1 MPQWSLHGRVPTR
14 PVRVSNVA
22 PENIGRPTIGPSTSM
37 MASGEHDE
45 TTTQPSIRTARRLAG
60 VPSYSRRALADRCA
74 RACTR
79 FALGA
84 HRRPQRLS
92 KPSGHLVTADFPDAC
107 PSKHKRR
114 REASSYRAVQN
125 WGTILPLSEQR
136 SVQKAL
142 RARCWIA
149 ADVCSWSLSEPSFE
163 TTSKPALTS
172 CLAKQSLGRLRAQ
185 SHQPESTA
193 RLVSPPVR
201 QKLLQQ
207 GRV

>member
-14 PVRVSNVA
+14 PARVSNVA
-22 PENIGRPTIGPSTSM
+22 PENFGRPTIGPSTSM
-37 MASGEHDE
+37 MAAGS
-45 TTTQPSIRTARRLAG
+45 TTRRRRSRPFGPLAG
-60 VPSYSRRALADRCA
+60 SPGFPRTHEVPWRIVAHPLVRASPMEPAA
-74 RACTR
+74 
-79 FALGA
+79 G
-84 HRRPQRLS
+84 PQRLS